1 MTLALTLA
9 LTLTRCA
16 GTYKL
21 RVEID
26 GRPEVFK
33 IVRLVVA
40 PPPAASLARSELV
53 HMWPGY
59 APTSN
64 LSATASNTTIVT
76 ERGAKRVTST
86 ITTSTVTT
94 GADGGTKITTTTSV
108 EARDAAQL
116 LAFTRPP
123 PTDIAVGLPFRVS
136 LHMSTET
143 GWPLAGEPVQAVLLA
158 AKGTGVRLVG
168 PRLVFPYPYPY
179 PYPYPLP
186 PTPYSYPYP
195 LPPTPYPYP
204 YPYPYPLT
212 SSNVTDE
219 AGNVHFNLH
228 FATGASGR
236 YMLLFGSAATFAFG
250 GVTQP

>member
-1 MTLALTLA
+1 MGSPAGCATGSSTDIGGLAKAATARDGSAAFDHAFLTSHEGASL
-9 LTLTRCA
+9 CS

-21 RVEID
+21 RVEVD

-64 LSATASNTTIVT
+64 LSATSSNTTIVT
-76 ERGAKRVTST
+76 ERGAKRVTNT

-94 GADGGTKITTTTSV
+94 AADGGTKITTTTSV

-123 PTDIAVGLPFRVS
+123 PTDIGVGVPFRVS

-143 GWPLAGEPVQAVLLA
+143 GWPLAGEAV
-158 AKGTGVRLVG
+158 
-168 PRLVFPYPYPY
+168 
-179 PYPYPLP
+179 
-186 PTPYSYPYP
+186 
-195 LPPTPYPYP
+195 
-204 YPYPYPLT
+204 
-212 SSNVTDE
+212 
-219 AGNVHFNLH
+219 
-228 FATGASGR
+228 
-236 YMLLFGSAATFAFG
+236 
-250 GVTQP
+250 

>member
-1 MTLALTLA
+1 MGSPAGCATGSSTDIGGLAKAATARDGSAAFDHAFLTSHEGASL
-9 LTLTRCA
+9 CS

-21 RVEID
+21 RVEVD

-64 LSATASNTTIVT
+64 LSATSSNTTIVT
-76 ERGAKRVTST
+76 ERGAKRVTNT

-94 GADGGTKITTTTSV
+94 AADGGTKITTTTSV

-123 PTDIAVGLPFRVS
+123 PTDIGVGVPFRVS

-143 GWPLAGEPVQAVLLA
+143 GWPLAGEAVQAVLL
-158 AKGTGVRLVG
+158 TITL
-168 PRLVFPYPYPY
+168 
-179 PYPYPLP
+179 
-186 PTPYSYPYP
+186 
-195 LPPTPYPYP
+195 
-204 YPYPYPLT
+204 PLT
-212 SSNVTDE
+212 PTLTPTLPLAPSLTQTPASTLTLTLTVALT
-219 AGNVHFNLH
+219 L
-228 FATGASGR
+228 GARS
-236 YMLLFGSAATFAFG
+236 LL
-250 GVTQP
+250 P